1 MVSSPVLGHSSTIN
15 VALGGVHLLL
25 ALKVNGRS
33 WDAVLSGRGG
43 ATWGVLLKVWSHVIL
58 IFEEFTLALCREWNV
73 REPKWQQVRTT
84 LIDSRSLKPNVK
96 LKTKDRVIL
105 HC

>member
-1 MVSSPVLGHSSTIN
+1 MWHLVEK
-15 VALGGVHLLL
+15 VHLLL

-33 WDAVLSGRGG
+33 CDAIVSGGWG
-43 ATWGVLLKVWSHVIL
+43 ASWGVLLKVWPHVIH
-58 IFEEFTLALCREWNV
+58 ISEEFALALCREWNV

-96 LKTKDRVIL
+96 LKTKERVIL
-105 HC
+105 RC